1 MPETTETNN
10 KTPQIN
16 RGWEDFI
23 CKACGLPGHDIDVH
37 GCDQTAMKLKMEEYR
52 RKNQIDKKT
61 IMEKFEKHQK
71 EKRMKRLAN
80 RKVRNKLRRQLRAA
94 KLELENDDEFPDLK
108 NFYVN
113 AFKQEH
119 QEESNFNDPRADI
132 LNDVEAYDILDSEP
146 EIESDQE

>member
-1 MPETTETNN
+1 M
-10 KTPQIN
+10 
-16 RGWEDFI
+16 EDVI
-23 CKACGLPGHDIDVH
+23 CKACGLPGHDIDTH

-61 IMEKFEKHQK
+61 LMEKFEKHQK

-94 KLELENDDEFPDLK
+94 KLELDDDNEYPDLK
-108 NFYVN
+108 SFYVN

-119 QEESNFNDPRADI
+119 QESNFNDPRADI
-132 LNDVEAYDILDSEP
+132 LHDVGAYDVLDSEP